1 MIARVWRG
9 FTKAEDGDAYEG
21 ILRKEILPSIHK
33 VKGCTG
39 SYLLRRNVPGE
50 AEFVTMLFFE
60 SYDAVSAFAGA
71 EYETAV
77 IAPIDQKYLTHFD
90 RRSTHYE
97 VVLQPALK

>member
-9 FTKAEDGDAYEG
+9 FTKAEHGDTYEG

-50 AEFVTMLFFE
+50 AEFVTLLFFE
-60 SYDAVSAFAGA
+60 SYDAVRAFAGA
-71 EYETAV
+71 DYGTAV
-77 IAPIDQKYLTHFD
+77 IASIDEKYLTHFD

-97 VVLQPALK
+97 LVLQPALK